1 MTQHTLNLSDPCPE
15 RHQMSLDSSGPVF
28 DVFLAGTV
36 FMDVIFTGLPGAPV
50 PGTEILSGG
59 LGSAPG
65 GIANLAV
72 ALSRLGLS
80 VGLSAAFGDDMFGGY
95 LWRTLAEQEG
105 VDLSASRQLT
115 GWPTPV
121 TVSLSNGSDRSLI
134 TYHEH
139 PPQNPALLAVPVPP
153 ARASLIQL
161 GHDPVPGWVAMLRER
176 GTTIFAD
183 IGWDPSG
190 AWSPAMLDD
199 LDAVDVFLPN
209 AVEAMSYTRTYD
221 PESALA
227 ALASRVPVCV
237 IKDGKNGAIGVD
249 QHTGER
255 ASAPAI
261 PVEALDS
268 TGAGDVFDAGFIF
281 GTLAGWPLTQRLK
294 FACLCAGL
302 SVRHHS
308 GSLGAPCWG
317 EIADWGEN
325 PDVPAEVL
333 AGYAFVAPYIPDA
346 AADTVIR
353 ALPTV
358 RT

>member
-1 MTQHTLNLSDPCPE
+1 
-15 RHQMSLDSSGPVF
+15 MSQEPF
-28 DVFLAGTV
+28 DVFLSGIV
-36 FMDVIFTGLPGAPV
+36 FMDLIFTGLPSAPA
-50 PGTEILSGG
+50 PGTEIMSTG

-72 ALSRLGLS
+72 AMSRLGLNT
-80 VGLSAAFGDDMFGGY
+80 GLSAAFGDDMFGGY

-105 VDLSASRQLT
+105 VDLSASRRLT

-121 TVSLSNGSDRSLI
+121 TVSLSDLSDRSMI
-134 TYHEH
+134 TYHE
-139 PPQNPALLAVPVPP
+139 PPP
-153 ARASLIQL
+153 ARLATATPRAKASLIQL
-161 GHDPVPGWVAMLRER
+161 GNDPVPGWVAALRAQ

-190 AWSPAMLDD
+190 AWSPEV
-199 LDAVDVFLPN
+199 LDALDIVDVFMPN

-221 PESALA
+221 PESALN
-227 ALASRVPVCV
+227 ALAARVPVCV

-249 QHTGER
+249 QRTGER
-255 ASAPAI
+255 AGAPAI
-261 PVEALDS
+261 PVEVLDP
-268 TGAGDVFDAGFIF
+268 TGAGDVFDSGFVF
-281 GTLAGWPLTQRLK
+281 GTLAGWPLAQRLK

-317 EIADWGEN
+317 EIADWGED

-333 AGYAFVAPYIPDA
+333 TEYAFLGPHIPDA
-346 AADTVIR
+346 AADTVVR